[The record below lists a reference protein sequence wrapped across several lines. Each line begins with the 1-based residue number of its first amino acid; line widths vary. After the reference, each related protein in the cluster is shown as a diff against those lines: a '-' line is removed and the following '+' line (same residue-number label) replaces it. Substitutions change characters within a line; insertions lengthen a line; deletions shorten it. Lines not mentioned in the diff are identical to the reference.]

1 MADYIIYIGAV
12 MTASS
17 LLYMLLPEG
26 SVRRVAS
33 LATGFLVIS
42 AILSPVGRGIP
53 NISVKLPLAE
63 QKDLESA
70 KKSYR
75 ANVIQQHRKNLC
87 KIIKQRL
94 KNGGTVFVDTD
105 NDGNIK
111 KITLRVKGDESAAVS
126 YIVSELSVPR
136 ERITIIYENN

>member
-53 NISVKLPLAE
+53 NISVKLPRAE

-70 KKSYR
+70 KAAINFEARTTSVATTMHTRTKRPLKS
-75 ANVIQQHRKNLC
+75 A
-87 KIIKQRL
+87 
-94 KNGGTVFVDTD
+94 
-105 NDGNIK
+105 
-111 KITLRVKGDESAAVS
+111 ITA
-126 YIVSELSVPR
+126 
-136 ERITIIYENN
+136 